1 MKPRGPG
8 GKRDAQLADAL
19 RAEASGDLAGAAAL
33 LERVLRSEPMHAVA
47 LRSLA
52 ALRLRE
58 GRAAD
63 AEPLLRRLLAAHP
76 KDPGGLVN
84 LGIALRMLG
93 RSSDAQASLDAA
105 VSLPTPPVEAFD
117 ALGSL
122 QAACGE
128 HESAAETFRRGV
140 AQHPT
145 AAPTWANLG
154 LALHRVAG
162 GLSGGAREERF
173 DEAAAACRRAMELD
187 SNDTSA
193 WNNLGS
199 IERDRGRAGEAAAAY
214 RRAIEA
220 APRAAEPRT
229 NLAGVLRESG
239 RTAEAL
245 AAAESAI
252 VRSPQRPLLHSN
264 LLYAMNFADSIPEA
278 TVFEAH
284 VAFGRRFGS
293 GEVLA
298 EADRRARLRDLFAAG
313 RPVRIGFVSPYF
325 RRHSVASFIE
335 PVFEHL
341 DRERFECFA
350 YADVAREDAVTRRLR
365 EHVPN
370 WRSIHGRADAD
381 VLAAIRAD
389 SIEILVDLAGHT
401 GGNRLGVFAKRA
413 APIQMTY
420 LGYPNTTGLPQID
433 FRIVDAITDPPG
445 SEAFAAETLLRIP
458 GCFVCFRPEVVAR
471 PRSPRSG
478 AITFGSFNSVAKIT
492 PTTVDLWTAVLV
504 AMEDSRLLL
513 KARGL
518 DDPFVADPIRRAFA
532 SRGVAPARLELRG
545 RIDDPRGHLALYE
558 QVDVALD
565 TFPYHGTTTTCEA
578 LSMGVPV
585 VSLAGEAHRSRVGA
599 SLLAAIGHA
608 AAPDRDKFVEHA
620 ASATEQRGRSEIADT
635 LRERLVDAS
644 GFARSLADGLACG
657 V

>member
-1 MKPRGPG
+1 M
-8 GKRDAQLADAL
+8 
-19 RAEASGDLAGAAAL
+19 
-33 LERVLRSEPMHAVA
+33 
-47 LRSLA
+47 
-52 ALRLRE
+52 
-58 GRAAD
+58 
-63 AEPLLRRLLAAHP
+63 
-76 KDPGGLVN
+76 
-84 LGIALRMLG
+84 
-93 RSSDAQASLDAA
+93 
-105 VSLPTPPVEAFD
+105 
-117 ALGSL
+117 
-122 QAACGE
+122 
-128 HESAAETFRRGV
+128 
-140 AQHPT
+140 
-145 AAPTWANLG
+145 
-154 LALHRVAG
+154 
-162 GLSGGAREERF
+162 
-173 DEAAAACRRAMELD
+173 
-187 SNDTSA
+187 
-193 WNNLGS
+193 
-199 IERDRGRAGEAAAAY
+199 
-214 RRAIEA
+214 
-220 APRAAEPRT
+220 
-229 NLAGVLRESG
+229 LRESG

-264 LLYAMNFADSIPEA
+264 LLYAMNFPDSIPEA

-313 RPVRIGFVSPYF
+313 RPVRIGFVSPDF

-445 SEAFAAETLLRIP
+445 SGAFAAETLLRIP

-608 AAPDRDKFVEHA
+608 AAPDRDKFVEHV